1 MNTSERD
8 QLAQFLQQLTQAQAG
23 AKDAEAQSLI
33 SRATAQ
39 QPDAAYLLV
48 QRALLQDGAIQ
59 VANERI
65 AALEAELNQLKT
77 PARSSGGGFLDAIG
91 WGRAPVPNAP
101 APSSASSYAPS
112 QASQQVASAPAYYPP
127 AAPVAPAAAPGFQA
141 PSFLTSMATTA
152 AGVAAG
158 AFLFQGIG
166 HLMGSGHQGTGAS
179 AFGLGGPQAF
189 DGQNGTPQT
198 EVINNYF
205 DKSPSADSNLGVD
218 TSDRFLDASSSGDGF
233 DGVDLDPNNDWT

>member
-1 MNTSERD
+1 MNTSERE
-8 QLAQFLQQLTQAQAG
+8 QLAQFLQQLVQAQAG

-33 SRATAQ
+33 SRAMAQ

-48 QRALLQDGAIQ
+48 QRALLQDGAIK

-65 AALEAELNQLKT
+65 AALQEELNQMKQ
-77 PARSSGGGFLDAIG
+77 PARSGGGFLDAIG
-91 WGRAPVPNAP
+91 WGRSP
-101 APSSASSYAPS
+101 APPSTPVAPPSPQASVQPPQAPPSYYAP
-112 QASQQVASAPAYYPP
+112 PP
-127 AAPVAPAAAPGFQA
+127 AAAAAPAAAPGFQA

-166 HLMGSGHQGTGAS
+166 HLMGGGHQNAGAS
-179 AFGLGGPQAF
+179 AFGLSGPQAF
-189 DGQNGTPQT
+189 DGLGNAPQT

-205 DKSPSADSNLGVD
+205 DTPPSADSRLGVD

>member
-1 MNTSERD
+1 MNTSERE
-8 QLAQFLQQLTQAQAG
+8 QLAQFLQQLVQAQAG

-33 SRATAQ
+33 SRAMAQ

-48 QRALLQDGAIQ
+48 QRALLQDGAIK
-59 VANERI
+59 VADERI
-65 AALEAELNQLKT
+65 AALQEELNQLKP
-77 PARSSGGGFLDAIG
+77 PARSGGGFLDAIG
-91 WGRAPVPNAP
+91 WGRAPVPPNAP
-101 APSSASSYAPS
+101 AALAPYAMP
-112 QASQQVASAPAYYPP
+112 QTSQQPAPAP
-127 AAPVAPAAAPGFQA
+127 APAPGFQA

-166 HLMGSGHQGTGAS
+166 HLMGGGHQNTGAS
-179 AFGLGGPQAF
+179 AFGLSGPQAL
-189 DGQNGTPQT
+189 DGQNGAPQT

-205 DKSPSADSNLGVD
+205 DKSSNADSGDGL
-218 TSDRFLDASSSGDGF
+218 LDASSSGDGF